1 MSNKKISNSTIS
13 GGFGGSGIRHMREY
27 MLEEICLA
35 TGMVCYNAV
44 FVYSTSAAAGLVEET
59 LTADKTGCNI
69 KSYRHTTLTRF
80 SSTKSQS
87 RNSI

>member
-1 MSNKKISNSTIS
+1 MRCSHKK
-13 GGFGGSGIRHMREY
+13 EWAQ
-27 MLEEICLA
+27 LEVVARIEQINLA

-44 FVYSTSAAAGLVEET
+44 FVYSTSAAAGFVEET
-59 LTADKTGCNI
+59 LTADETGCNV

-80 SSTKSQS
+80 SLTESQS